1 MFDIY
6 EAVTNKIMEQL
17 ESGVIPWHKPW
28 KGGMKYAV
36 SHTTGK
42 PYSLIN
48 QFLLDEPGEYITL
61 MQCNALGGKVKKG
74 SKAKMIVFWKMYDKQ
89 ATDSNGNTIYDDNG
103 IIKMKTVPVL
113 RYFNVFNIND
123 CEGIKPQYGEELPTF
138 PADPCKAAENIFSNY
153 LSRTGCQFENHY
165 QDGAYYSPTLDLIV
179 LPKIEQFAD
188 TAEYYSTLFHETTHS
203 TGHSSR
209 LNRFEPN
216 AKAAAFGSESYS
228 REELI
233 AEIGAATILH
243 ELGIDTAA
251 SFQNSA
257 AYIQSWLKALRND
270 KRMIITASAKAEKA
284 VALILNQ

>member
-28 KGGMKYAV
+28 SGGMKYAV
-36 SHTTGK
+36 SYTTGK

-48 QFLLDEPGEYITL
+48 QFLLDEPGEYITFN
-61 MQCNALGGKVKKG
+61 QCNALGGKVKKG
-74 SKAKMIVFWKMYDKQ
+74 SKGKMVVFWKMYDKQ
-89 ATDSNGNTIYDDNG
+89 ATDSSGNVICDDDG

-113 RYFNVFNIND
+113 RYFTVFNIND
-123 CEGIKPQYGEELPTF
+123 CEGIDPRYSEALPSF
-138 PADPCKAAENIFSNY
+138 PADPCEAAETIFSDY
-153 LSRTGCQFENHY
+153 LSRTGCQFENRY
-165 QDGAYYSPTLDLIV
+165 QDGAYYSPTSDMIV
-179 LPKIEQFAD
+179 IPKVEQFAD

-203 TGHSSR
+203 TGHVSR

-228 REELI
+228 KEELI

-257 AYIQSWLKALRND
+257 AYIQSWLKALKND
-270 KRMIITASAKAEKA
+270 KRMIVSAATKAEKA
-284 VALILNQ
+284 VALILSR